1 MADSPQTPSG
11 SPPQTPSSGG
21 PTNAP
26 DALLWLERARAMSM
40 YTDAL
45 KDSDKR
51 VLDMFEQIG
60 NQTQRAFEY
69 TLRLYTGL
77 TFIAI
82 GTLIASVYIAVFLPT
97 PTTFTQ
103 TFGVLAFVGSL
114 ITLIVLV
121 YRNPVKNAR
130 HLQETVIKLNVIFL
144 SFVRRL
150 QQTDLVLRYAF
161 MQDTKLDLNQIY
173 GIIQEHQT
181 NIEQTIDELNQI
193 LQDSEL

>member
-1 MADSPQTPSG
+1 
-11 SPPQTPSSGG
+11 
-21 PTNAP
+21 
-26 DALLWLERARAMSM
+26 
-40 YTDAL
+40 
-45 KDSDKR
+45 
-51 VLDMFEQIG
+51 MFEQIG

>member
-1 MADSPQTPSG
+1 
-11 SPPQTPSSGG
+11 
-21 PTNAP
+21 
-26 DALLWLERARAMSM
+26 M